1 MKKEKKKGGR
11 GSFMRLMRYMA
22 GSRRLVVLVVF
33 MLIFSTVFDI
43 FAPKVIESITDSLA
57 PLEGSFFS
65 MYEILPRL
73 GVLVGMYILS
83 GICLYLS
90 RRSLVKIAENT
101 AFSLRQKLQKK
112 LQVLPLS
119 FLDSQKR
126 GDVLAR
132 LTSDMVT
139 LTNVI
144 QTNLSTLFT
153 KVLTIVGILVMML
166 LTNVWLALIF
176 FIMIPLSYTAIRIIT
191 GATRK
196 LFKSQQEAV
205 GELNGH
211 IEEMISGHDV
221 MRAFN
226 YEETA
231 YDTMET
237 INKKFFRTYLSS
249 RTWSGLITPV
259 TTLLNNL
266 VYIAVCVLGGL
277 LSIKGV
283 VTLGALTAFLI
294 YAYNISSPI
303 NTFSTMLNQVQAGLA
318 AADRIF
324 KLIDEENE
332 SEDNEEP
339 QEISGVA
346 DGAVAFEHVSFGYVP
361 DKILMKDVSF
371 RAEPGQVFAIVG
383 PSGAGKTTLVNLLM
397 RFYEINGGNITLDG
411 LDTAKMTRAGLRSHM
426 GMVLQDTWLFS
437 GTVHENIAY
446 GRPEATR
453 EEVIEAAK
461 KAQCHSFIQKLP
473 QGYDTE
479 INDETGA
486 LRVGE
491 KQLLSIAR
499 VVLADPEILILDEA
513 TSNIDTRTEVMITA
527 AMNDMMKGHTTFMI
541 AHRLFTIKNAD
552 CIIFMVDGDIKEVGT
567 HEQLMA
573 RKGYYAELYN
583 SSYA

>member
-1 MKKEKKKGGR
+1 M
-11 GSFMRLMRYMA
+11 
-22 GSRRLVVLVVF
+22 
-33 MLIFSTVFDI
+33 
-43 FAPKVIESITDSLA
+43 
-57 PLEGSFFS
+57 
-65 MYEILPRL
+65 
-73 GVLVGMYILS
+73 
-83 GICLYLS
+83 
-90 RRSLVKIAENT
+90 
-101 AFSLRQKLQKK
+101 
-112 LQVLPLS
+112 
-119 FLDSQKR
+119 
-126 GDVLAR
+126 
-132 LTSDMVT
+132 
-139 LTNVI
+139 
-144 QTNLSTLFT
+144 
-153 KVLTIVGILVMML
+153 
-166 LTNVWLALIF
+166 
-176 FIMIPLSYTAIRIIT
+176 
-191 GATRK
+191 
-196 LFKSQQEAV
+196 
-205 GELNGH
+205 
-211 IEEMISGHDV
+211 
-221 MRAFN
+221 
-226 YEETA
+226 
-231 YDTMET
+231 
-237 INKKFFRTYLSS
+237 SS

-283 VTLGALTAFLI
+283 VSLGTLTAFLI

-324 KLIDEENE
+324 DLIDEENE
-332 SEDNEEP
+332 SEDDEEP
-339 QEISGVA
+339 LALPGTA
-346 DGAVAFEHVSFGYVP
+346 DGEVGFEHVSFGYVP
-361 DKILMKDVSF
+361 GRLLMKDVSF
-371 RAEPGQVFAIVG
+371 KAEPGQVFAIVG

-397 RFYEINGGNITLDG
+397 RFYEINGGSITLDG
-411 LDTAKMTRAGLRSHM
+411 LDTARMTRTGLRSHM

-446 GRPEATR
+446 GRPDATR

-461 KAQCHSFIQKLP
+461 KAQCHGFIQKLP

-486 LRVGE
+486 LSVGE